1 MEKARLDKVL
11 ANNEIRA
18 LITAVGTGIGD
29 HEGDGAFDIEKAR
42 YHKIII
48 MTDADVDGAHIRT
61 LLLTFLFRQMRGL
74 VEAGY
79 VYIAQPPLYKIKRKR
94 REQYVDNDPQ
104 LNRILLEL
112 GSEDV
117 HLLRLRD
124 EKQLSGETIDELV
137 ECLSR
142 LEMVSR
148 GVTRYGCDFAQYL
161 DQHEPDSYELPRYI
175 VRTRTGNEESFRFL
189 CNDDDRIAFHQ
200 EFESGEDDN
209 QGLVVREITSEDGVK
224 VQQRVSLHEIF
235 ESNEMTKLLREL
247 ADYGMDVQRFSRS
260 EEPRYR
266 LIENQG
272 DEKKENIIELHSII
286 DLVDNI
292 RGIGRR
298 GLSIQRYKGL
308 GEMNPKQLFE
318 TTMDPG
324 TRRLLK
330 VNIADAAVADGIF
343 SMLMGEDVPSRRAFI
358 EDNAL
363 NVSYLDV

>member
-1 MEKARLDKVL
+1 MG
-11 ANNEIRA
+11 
-18 LITAVGTGIGD
+18 AVT
-29 HEGDGAFDIEKAR
+29 
-42 YHKIII
+42 
-48 MTDADVDGAHIRT
+48 
-61 LLLTFLFRQMRGL
+61 
-74 VEAGY
+74 
-79 VYIAQPPLYKIKRKR
+79 P
-94 REQYVDNDPQ
+94 
-104 LNRILLEL
+104 
-112 GSEDV
+112 
-117 HLLRLRD
+117 
-124 EKQLSGETIDELV
+124 GETLGT
-137 ECLSR
+137 LNTN
-142 LEMVSR
+142 
-148 GVTRYGCDFAQYL
+148 GV
-161 DQHEPDSYELPRYI
+161 
-175 VRTRTGNEESFRFL
+175 V
-189 CNDDDRIAFHQ
+189 
-200 EFESGEDDN
+200 
-209 QGLVVREITSEDGVK
+209 
-224 VQQRVSLHEIF
+224 
-235 ESNEMTKLLREL
+235 
-247 ADYGMDVQRFSRS
+247 DVQRFSRS